1 MEPLTPRP
9 RQKEEICRHHGD
21 DHRGVQYDDHDYGQN
36 EDHVRMEPLTACLLQ
51 YVQCHHYDID
61 HEVFCLAIHKSR
73 FFWPDC
79 VRMKIKF
86 ERTLLIELKH

>member
-1 MEPLTPRP
+1 MMMIIVVINMRVMTMIMMKIMLGWSHSPLVSYNME
-9 RQKEEICRHHGD
+9 E
-21 DHRGVQYDDHDYGQN
+21 Y
-36 EDHVRMEPLTACLLQ
+36 
-51 YVQCHHYDID
+51 HHYDID

-86 ERTLLIELKH
+86 EQMLLIELI